1 VPLWVTGAGGDA
13 LDLCGERRITRPQM
27 VKDLPVASHM
37 LTNERSCDYH
47 QRHSGCR
54 RGLEVLTK
62 CEVPQ
67 PTPADDGAG
76 EAEEGFV
83 DVVADLPADAQPAEP
98 VQQGDGLL
106 HDPAVDAQAR
116 AVLGGA
122 AGDDRGDPGGLDLLA
137 VFIVVVA
144 AVGVDGI
151 RAAPRPSAAPA
162 HGRDGLDEGQEL
174 GDVVTVAAG
183 QCHRQRDAV
192 RFGDQVVLRARP
204 GTIDRARTG
213 FGPPLSART

>member
-1 VPLWVTGAGGDA
+1 MGRA
-13 LDLCGERRITRPQM
+13 
-27 VKDLPVASHM
+27 
-37 LTNERSCDYH
+37 
-47 QRHSGCR
+47 
-54 RGLEVLTK
+54 LEVLTK

>member
-1 VPLWVTGAGGDA
+1 MPSS
-13 LDLCGERRITRPQM
+13 R
-27 VKDLPVASHM
+27 
-37 LTNERSCDYH
+37 
-47 QRHSGCR
+47 
-54 RGLEVLTK
+54 LEVLTK

-106 HDPAVDAQAR
+106 HDPAVGAQAR

>member
-1 VPLWVTGAGGDA
+1 NGPDA
-13 LDLCGERRITRPQM
+13 ADLERIASRGPGRRSLRGHAVQMLERASPTRSAPGW
-27 VKDLPVASHM
+27 LSA
-37 LTNERSCDYH
+37 
-47 QRHSGCR
+47 
-54 RGLEVLTK
+54 LEVLTK